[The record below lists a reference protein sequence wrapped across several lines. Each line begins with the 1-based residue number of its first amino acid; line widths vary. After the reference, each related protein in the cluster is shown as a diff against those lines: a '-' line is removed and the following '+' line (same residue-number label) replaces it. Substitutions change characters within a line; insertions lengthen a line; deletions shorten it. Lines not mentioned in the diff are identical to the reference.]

1 MDACFD
7 AAAVVIGQWAYTN
20 ASPGTDPCCDV
31 RARLRHVR
39 EEEARVKLQLFSVED
54 ILNPQP
60 HAATVVH
67 ALLFWIDEADKASVR
82 GAAKPPF
89 SRPDGS
95 PIFPPDEEWWLTS
108 FDKRAEHQRRPD
120 LAGDTVPDEDLTL
133 DPADAGVA
141 SSQASSSDEAGE
153 DEAYAATDVE
163 DDDEAYPEVVAT
175 RAFTVAT
182 TKADVRSMLARNPSA
197 HANDATSAA
206 SVFAAALAKTS
217 APATVPAQKPA
228 DFASADGS
236 PEHGDDEE
244 AYPEVA
250 SAAADGSPEEADDD
264 EAYPE
269 AAPAT
274 VPPETAG
281 SDQEVSLPSA
291 ESSVPPQKQRVELSP
306 ARPVPDD
313 IAELAAQTV
322 PARLRRAVLRKTS
335 ATDTARESLRV
346 SLDSIHDLP
355 ADMRIALK
363 RSDAHMSVVD
373 ASALPAPS
381 EARAVPQPRRPG
393 SLYIRRQT

>member
-1 MDACFD
+1 MF
-7 AAAVVIGQWAYTN
+7 
-20 ASPGTDPCCDV
+20 
-31 RARLRHVR
+31 
-39 EEEARVKLQLFSVED
+39 
-54 ILNPQP
+54 
-60 HAATVVH
+60 
-67 ALLFWIDEADKASVR
+67 
-82 GAAKPPF
+82 AK
-89 SRPDGS
+89 
-95 PIFPPDEEWWLTS
+95 
-108 FDKRAEHQRRPD
+108 
-120 LAGDTVPDEDLTL
+120 
-133 DPADAGVA
+133 
-141 SSQASSSDEAGE
+141 
-153 DEAYAATDVE
+153 
-163 DDDEAYPEVVAT
+163 
-175 RAFTVAT
+175 
-182 TKADVRSMLARNPSA
+182 NPSA
-197 HANDATSAA
+197 HANVATSAA

>member
-1 MDACFD
+1 M
-7 AAAVVIGQWAYTN
+7 
-20 ASPGTDPCCDV
+20 
-31 RARLRHVR
+31 
-39 EEEARVKLQLFSVED
+39 
-54 ILNPQP
+54 
-60 HAATVVH
+60 
-67 ALLFWIDEADKASVR
+67 
-82 GAAKPPF
+82 
-89 SRPDGS
+89 
-95 PIFPPDEEWWLTS
+95 
-108 FDKRAEHQRRPD
+108 KRMPKW
-120 LAGDTVPDEDLTL
+120 P
-133 DPADAGVA
+133 
-141 SSQASSSDEAGE
+141 
-153 DEAYAATDVE
+153 
-163 DDDEAYPEVVAT
+163 T

-182 TKADVRSMLARNPSA
+182 TKADVRSKFAENPSA
-197 HANDATSAA
+197 HANVATSAA